1 MPAGGM
7 GGMGG
12 MGMGMGGGFS
22 NAPPAA
28 PAVNKTKYL
37 CLENLV
43 KE

>member
-1 MPAGGM
+1 M
-7 GGMGG
+7 GGMGMG
-12 MGMGMGGGFS
+12 GMGMGGGFS

-28 PAVNKTKYL
+28 PAANKTKYL